1 MVEPAAGSEPPGSV
15 IPPPR
20 GVAVVVN
27 GNAKNVTGEVLTNL
41 DQILRGTDLFVSRS
55 IEQAQDIARTVVDRG
70 YGTVLTGGGDGT
82 FTVMVTEVVK
92 AADRAGKPR
101 PRFGYLKL
109 GTGNALA
116 HVVGASGKRM
126 LAADIRRLKEEAGS
140 RKIGLVEVEGLLTP
154 FCGLGADAV
163 VLQDYQDVKEILSKT
178 PLKPLAAGPLSYAV
192 SSVTRTLP
200 SYLLRRIPHC
210 RIKNLGAEVYRIGRH
225 GRIVGRPVATG
236 ETVYEGP
243 ARLVGVST
251 IPYYGFGLRMF
262 PYAEDRPDRMSLRV
276 VSLGPIEFLRNARAI
291 WKGDYEN
298 PAAVAD
304 CLVEHVRIE
313 MDPSTAFQVGG
324 DVMGERSTLEVKLS
338 ERPIRLVDFYAPP
351 SGVSA

>member
-1 MVEPAAGSEPPGSV
+1 MAEPELASEPPGSV
-15 IPPPR
+15 APPPR

-27 GNAKNVTGEVLTNL
+27 GNAKNVTGEVITNL
-41 DQILRGTDLFVSRS
+41 DEILRGTDLFVSHS
-55 IEQAQDIARTVVDRG
+55 IEQARDIARTVVERG

-92 AADRAGKPR
+92 EADRVGQPR

-116 HVVGASGKRM
+116 HVVGASGKRT

-154 FCGLGADAV
+154 FCGLGADAD
-163 VLQDYQDVKEILSKT
+163 VLQDYKEVKDRLAKT
-178 PLKPLAAGPLSYAV
+178 PLRRFSAGPLSYAI
-192 SSVTRTLP
+192 SSTTRTLP
-200 SYLLRRIPHC
+200 SYVLRRTPHC
-210 RIKNLGAEVYRIGRH
+210 RIKNLGKEVYRLGRN
-225 GRIVGRPVATG
+225 GRVVGKPVAAG
-236 ETVYEGP
+236 ETVFEGP

-262 PYAEDRPDRMSLRV
+262 PYAEDRPDRMSLRI
-276 VSLGPIEFLRNARAI
+276 VSLGPVEFLRNARAI
-291 WKGDYEN
+291 WKGEYEN
-298 PAAVAD
+298 PTAVAD

-324 DVMGERSTLEVKLS
+324 DVMGERRVLEVRLS

-351 SGVSA
+351 SGMSP